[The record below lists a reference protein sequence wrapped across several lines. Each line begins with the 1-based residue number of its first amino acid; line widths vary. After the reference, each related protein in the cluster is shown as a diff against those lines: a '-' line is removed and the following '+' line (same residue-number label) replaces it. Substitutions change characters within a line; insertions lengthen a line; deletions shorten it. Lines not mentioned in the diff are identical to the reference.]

1 MPLQS
6 NRIVSSVLAL
16 SVLTCFSSAHADAGI
31 EYQFGDKLKNT
42 GVSAIVGIEE
52 PMTAPGDN
60 CSQRIADVVV
70 DEVVYEGVSDM
81 LAGFR
86 AKKPAPKEWYGIF
99 RINTDALYKSIPNAA
114 HGDVLKLV
122 KKGANLVVT
131 YQVCGSG
138 GFVNVR
144 DIFKKSAINNP

>member
-1 MPLQS
+1 MSFKTKLIASSALAIGALICLQS
-6 NRIVSSVLAL
+6 AQ
-16 SVLTCFSSAHADAGI
+16 ADAGI
-31 EYQFGDKLKNT
+31 EYQFGDKLKIT
-42 GVSAIVGIEE
+42 GVNAIVGIEE

-60 CSQRIADVVV
+60 CSQRIAEVVV
-70 DEVVYEGVSDM
+70 DEVVYEGSSDM
-81 LAGFR
+81 VAGFR

-122 KKGANLVVT
+122 KKGANLIVT